1 MTWIA
6 IGLGE
11 VRRKDER
18 FTPLVP
24 LWSRQWTSRCR
35 RPRKLFY
42 IDVLLIFSRHDLPSA
57 SRRRKMLPCT
67 EEEVEALFYFIYNL
81 YLTLYPIR
89 TLSTPF
95 PNFTAV
101 HGVGVAQ
108 AKPACK
114 HTIAT
119 RKCYQYNKR
128 RLLVGTAL
136 TARCAVLSEAEQLCH
151 PRLRVWH
158 QMNFAI
164 PSAPPPPPLTCS
176 YTSSLTSAFTQISTA
191 GYSQVLIYTA
201 VWTDAS
207 WRERNV
213 RLVRIVLSFVHVN
226 LLPLRPGDKGSLPF
240 GLVGSTV

>member
-18 FTPLVP
+18 FTPAVP

-42 IDVLLIFSRHDLPSA
+42 IDFLLIFSRHDLPSA

-67 EEEVEALFYFIYNL
+67 EEEVEALFYFISNL

-89 TLSTPF
+89 TLSIPF

-119 RKCYQYNKR
+119 RKCYQYN
-128 RLLVGTAL
+128 TY
-136 TARCAVLSEAEQLCH
+136 LCRH
-151 PRLRVWH
+151 VFHRP
-158 QMNFAI
+158 
-164 PSAPPPPPLTCS
+164 
-176 YTSSLTSAFTQISTA
+176 TSSLEPEHVYCAHSQQQSLIKLSGLISYWPAKLARCGHHDASTNLVF
-191 GYSQVLIYTA
+191 SYTA
-201 VWTDAS
+201 
-207 WRERNV
+207 
-213 RLVRIVLSFVHVN
+213 
-226 LLPLRPGDKGSLPF
+226 
-240 GLVGSTV
+240 

>member
-18 FTPLVP
+18 FTPAVP

-42 IDVLLIFSRHDLPSA
+42 IDFLLIFSRHDLPSA
-57 SRRRKMLPCT
+57 SRRRKMLPRT
-67 EEEVEALFYFIYNL
+67 EEELEALFYFISNL

-89 TLSTPF
+89 TLSIPF

-119 RKCYQYNKR
+119 RKCYQYNTIQYIIQAYLSFTMSILSMRSSLKSSFVCSLYPKPQTILATFFCR
-128 RLLVGTAL
+128 RYMHSIFDLLVF
-136 TARCAVLSEAEQLCH
+136 SH
-151 PRLRVWH
+151 
-158 QMNFAI
+158 
-164 PSAPPPPPLTCS
+164 
-176 YTSSLTSAFTQISTA
+176 TSQHCD
-191 GYSQVLIYTA
+191 IYMTETTNSK
-201 VWTDAS
+201 VSDG
-207 WRERNV
+207 
-213 RLVRIVLSFVHVN
+213 ICI
-226 LLPLRPGDKGSLPF
+226 
-240 GLVGSTV
+240 

>member
-18 FTPLVP
+18 FTPAVP

-42 IDVLLIFSRHDLPSA
+42 IDFLLIFSRHDLPSA
-57 SRRRKMLPCT
+57 YRRRKMLPCT
-67 EEEVEALFYFIYNL
+67 EEEVEALFYFISNL

-89 TLSTPF
+89 TLSIPF

-119 RKCYQYNKR
+119 RKCYQYNNP
-128 RLLVGTAL
+128 LNPHGVGW
-136 TARCAVLSEAEQLCH
+136 VKKK
-151 PRLRVWH
+151 
-158 QMNFAI
+158 F
-164 PSAPPPPPLTCS
+164 
-176 YTSSLTSAFTQISTA
+176 
-191 GYSQVLIYTA
+191 
-201 VWTDAS
+201 
-207 WRERNV
+207 
-213 RLVRIVLSFVHVN
+213 
-226 LLPLRPGDKGSLPF
+226 
-240 GLVGSTV
+240 

>member
-1 MTWIA
+1 MDTSRLLAITDKLTDRQTDRQDRQTDRQNSNMTWIA

-11 VRRKDER
+11 LRRKDER
-18 FTPLVP
+18 FTPAVP

-42 IDVLLIFSRHDLPSA
+42 IDFLLIFSRHDLPSA

-67 EEEVEALFYFIYNL
+67 EEEVEALFYFISNL

-89 TLSTPF
+89 TLSIPF

-119 RKCYQYNKR
+119 RKCYQYNTIHR
-128 RLLVGTAL
+128 TLLDNFQSCSYLDCLCRQALLVL
-136 TARCAVLSEAEQLCH
+136 
-151 PRLRVWH
+151 
-158 QMNFAI
+158 
-164 PSAPPPPPLTCS
+164 
-176 YTSSLTSAFTQISTA
+176 
-191 GYSQVLIYTA
+191 
-201 VWTDAS
+201 
-207 WRERNV
+207 
-213 RLVRIVLSFVHVN
+213 
-226 LLPLRPGDKGSLPF
+226 
-240 GLVGSTV
+240 